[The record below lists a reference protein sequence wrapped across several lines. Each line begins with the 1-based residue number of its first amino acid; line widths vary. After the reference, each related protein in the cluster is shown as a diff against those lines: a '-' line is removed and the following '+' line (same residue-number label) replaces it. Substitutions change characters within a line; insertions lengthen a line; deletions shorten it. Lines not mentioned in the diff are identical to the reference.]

1 MVLGFGEVKVDLKLN
16 NFNYKPSDTIEG
28 TVSVLLKK
36 PKKAKG
42 VFVQLFA
49 EKSESGMGKKT
60 TYMQHAFDLKEM
72 LDGEKEYPAGA
83 SPLVYPF
90 KIKIPSNILD
100 SQKKPE
106 GKVGTVLQ
114 AAQFLSG
121 TMVQLKW
128 FVEAKLDVPFAL
140 GTNKKVQINLTQ

>member
-1 MVLGFGEVKVDLKLN
+1 MVLGFGEVKVDLQLKG
-16 NFNYKPSDTIEG
+16 FNYKPGDTIEG

-42 VFVQLFA
+42 VFVTLFA
-49 EKSESGMGKKT
+49 EKTESGMGRST
-60 TYMQHAFDLKEM
+60 TYMQHAFELKEM

-83 SPLVYPF
+83 NPLVYPF
-90 KIKIPSNILD
+90 KIKIPANILD

-121 TMVQLKW
+121 TMVQMKW
-128 FVEAKLDVPFAL
+128 FVEGKLDVPLAL
-140 GTNKKVQINLTQ
+140 GMGKKVQINLSQ